1 MINWNL
7 LTSLLT
13 AASIN
18 NDSIIWNY
26 QSKIDF
32 INGFINIDI
41 NIDSCQLSTDY
52 IAREPEGE
60 QLARKEGGNRSEATP
75 VQLTQV
81 INNIK
86 LTAHLLAHREQ
97 CSTSKIINDTEINKL
112 FN

>member
-13 AASIN
+13 AAAIN

-41 NIDSCQLSTDY
+41 NIDSCQAPPAQSSSSSLSS
-52 IAREPEGE
+52 
-60 QLARKEGGNRSEATP
+60 LTP

>member
-18 NDSIIWNY
+18 NDSIVWEY

-32 INGFINIDI
+32 ITGFI

-97 CSTSKIINDTEINKL
+97 CSISKIINDAEINKL